1 MKHVLL
7 DMALDS
13 RDVQRLQSLPGATI
27 HFSPAPSKDLK
38 ERPLPPEI
46 LKGKH
51 VLLCKRPPTNLADA
65 VDLEVMHIG
74 SVGFEHLSAFK
85 LYDSKIRVLNAR
97 GLFDTAIAEWCL
109 SMMVNLVRDLPGMF
123 RNQQTKTWSRD
134 ARFHQEIRHKT
145 VGIWGYGGI
154 GRDTARL
161 AKAFGMTVHV
171 LSRSGVKPRLLDY
184 TPEGTGDPL
193 GVLPDRVFNYDQKK
207 EFLSGLD
214 FLILCLP
221 RTANTTGIVGPAELA
236 ALPPTAWLLNVAR
249 GPIVQ
254 EAALID
260 ALKSQR
266 IAGAALDVHY
276 AYPLPQEHPLWEMPN
291 VILTPHI
298 SGSELSIYF
307 MGRIGELYY
316 QNLKRYLEGQPLL
329 NEITKE
335 EWRETCGVENV
346 VFGSGR
352 SDKQAS

>member
-7 DMALDS
+7 DMALDP

-38 ERPLPPEI
+38 ERPLPAEI

-51 VLLCKRPPTNLADA
+51 VLLCKRPPTNLPEA

-74 SVGFEHLSAFK
+74 SVGFEHLSHFK
-85 LYDSKIRVLNAR
+85 LYDSPVRVLNAR

-109 SMMVNLVRDLPGMF
+109 SMMVNLVRDLPDMF

-134 ARFHQEIRHKT
+134 MRFHQEIRHKT
-145 VGIWGYGGI
+145 VGLWGYGGI

-171 LSRSGVKPRLLDY
+171 LSRSGVKPRPHDY
-184 TPEGTGDPL
+184 TAPGTGDPQ
-193 GVLPDRVFNYDQKK
+193 GVLPDRVFNYDQKN
-207 EFLSGLD
+207 EFLNGLD

-221 RTANTTGIVGPAELA
+221 RTANTTGIVGPDELA

-254 EAALID
+254 ETALID
-260 ALKSQR
+260 ALKNQR
-266 IAGAALDVHY
+266 LAGAALDVHY
-276 AYPLPQEHPLWEMPN
+276 AYPLPPEHPLWEMPN

-307 MGRIGELYY
+307 LARIGELYY
-316 QNLKRYLEGQPLL
+316 QNLKRYLEREPLL

-335 EWRETCGVENV
+335 EWRETCGVQKA

-352 SDKQAS
+352 SDK

>member
-7 DMALDS
+7 DIVLDP

-27 HFSPAPSKDLK
+27 HFSAESSLTLK
-38 ERPLPPEI
+38 ERPLPVDL

-65 VDLEVMHIG
+65 TDLEIMHLG
-74 SVGFEHLSAFK
+74 TVGFEHLAHFN

-97 GLFDTAIAEWCL
+97 GLFDTAISEWCM
-109 SMMVNLVRDLPGMF
+109 SMMVNLVRDLLGMF

-145 VGIWGYGGI
+145 VGLWGYGGI
-154 GRDTARL
+154 GRDCARL

-184 TPEGTGDPL
+184 TPEGTGDPQ
-193 GVLPDRVFNYDQKK
+193 GVLPDRVFNYDQKT
-207 EFLSGLD
+207 EFLKGLD

-221 RTANTTGIVGPAELA
+221 RTASTTGIVGAAELG
-236 ALPPTAWLLNVAR
+236 ALKPTAWLLNVAR

-254 EAALID
+254 EPALID
-260 ALKSQR
+260 CLKNKR

-276 AYPLPQEHPLWEMPN
+276 AYPLPPEHPLWEMPN
-291 VILTPHI
+291 VIITPHI
-298 SGSELSIYF
+298 SGSELSTYF
-307 MGRIGELYY
+307 LARIGELYY
-316 QNLKRYLEGQPLL
+316 QNLKRCLEGQPLL
-329 NEITKE
+329 NEISKE
-335 EWRETCGVENV
+335 EWRETCGVEKV

-352 SDKQAS
+352 SDQ

>member
-7 DMALDS
+7 DMPLDP
-13 RDVQRLQSLPGATI
+13 RDVERLQSLPGATI
-27 HFSPAPSKDLK
+27 HFSPAPAKDLK
-38 ERPLPPEI
+38 ERPLPPEL
-46 LKGKH
+46 LKGTE

-65 VDLEVMHIG
+65 TDLEMMHIG
-74 SVGFEHLSAFK
+74 SVGFEHLSHFK
-85 LYDSKIRVLNAR
+85 LYDSNIRVLNAR
-97 GLFDTAIAEWCL
+97 GLFDTAISEWCL
-109 SMMVNLVRDLPGMF
+109 AMMINLVRDLPGMF

-154 GRDTARL
+154 GRDVARL
-161 AKAFGMTVHV
+161 ARAFGMTVHV
-171 LSRSGVKPRLLDY
+171 LSRSGVKPRVLDY
-184 TPEGTGDPL
+184 TAPGTGDPQ
-193 GVLPDRVFNYDQKK
+193 GVLPDRVFNYYQKK

-214 FLILCLP
+214 FLVLCIP
-221 RTANTTGIVGPAELA
+221 RTASTTGIVGPAELA
-236 ALPPTAWLLNVAR
+236 ALKPSAWLLNVAR

-260 ALKSQR
+260 ALKNQR

-276 AYPLPQEHPLWEMPN
+276 AYPLPPEHPLWEMPN

-298 SGSELSIYF
+298 SGSELSTYF
-307 MGRIGELYY
+307 LGRIGGLFYE
-316 QNLKRYLEGQPLL
+316 NLKRYLEGRPLL
-329 NEITKE
+329 NEITRE

-352 SDKQAS
+352 TDRK